1 MIVEIDE
8 SKFGKRK
15 YNVGRIV
22 EGQWVFGGI
31 CRQTRSFFMVPV
43 PSRDKDTLLA
53 VIKERIEPGTTVISD
68 CWHVYQCLEHEG
80 FTHLTV
86 HHSVNFV
93 DPLSLAH
100 TNNIERLWREVKR
113 KVPLFGRRKKHI
125 VGYLARSMFLMAY
138 EEDKRFHHFLQEVA
152 ALYNPLQPPQP

>member
-1 MIVEIDE
+1 MIVGIDE
-8 SKFGKRK
+8 SKFGKCK

-31 CRQTRSFFMVPV
+31 CRQIRSFFMVPV

-68 CWHVYQCLEHEG
+68 CSSAYQCLEHEG
-80 FTHLTV
+80 FTHRTV
-86 HHSVNFV
+86 NHSVNFV
-93 DPLSLAH
+93 DPSSLEH

-113 KVPLFGRRKKHI
+113 KVPLFGRRKKHF

-138 EEDKRFHHFLQEVA
+138 KEDKRFHHFLQEVT
-152 ALYNPLQPPQP
+152 ALYNPLQPPQS